1 MRRHVDKLSEKKT
14 QVVGVRPKDPTRATP
29 PEEANIKDRVS
40 LTHLKEASMLLEDS
54 PEWNN
59 QQPEDETDSEYANL
73 HQTWQ
78 GSFKK
83 PQEGSTLHRQQH

>member
-14 QVVGVRPKDPTRATP
+14 QVVGVKPKETSRASP
-29 PEEANIKDRVS
+29 PEEAKIKERVS
-40 LTHLKEASMLLEDS
+40 LIHLKEASMLEDS

-59 QQPEDETDSEYANL
+59 HPEETDSEYANL

>member
-14 QVVGVRPKDPTRATP
+14 QVVGVKPKEATRATP
-29 PEEANIKDRVS
+29 PEEAKIKERVG
-40 LTHLKEASMLLEDS
+40 LIHLKEASMLDES